1 MRSERIL
8 QKIDLFLFARIPVGA
23 QRANLGTDKS
33 RNRSIIIG
41 ETGSRDNGRLM
52 RRSECFFSPVVGSV
66 AAQKPVET
74 TDGHR
79 KPVLHVH
86 KIRVASGN
94 KR

>member
-1 MRSERIL
+1 MRSGRIL
-8 QKIDLFLFARIPVGA
+8 HKIDRFLPRESQSRGA
-23 QRANLGTDKS
+23 A
-33 RNRSIIIG
+33 G
-41 ETGSRDNGRLM
+41 EASV
-52 RRSECFFSPVVGSV
+52 FSPVVGSV

-79 KPVLHVH
+79 KPVPPVH

>member
-1 MRSERIL
+1 MRSGRIL
-8 QKIDLFLFARIPVGA
+8 QKIDRFLSARIPVGA

-52 RRSECFFSPVVGSV
+52 RRSECFSPVVGSV